1 MKKLYKYIVLVIG
14 ILAFS
19 ACADEELV
27 GSFGETGSD
36 VILNLSLKPEI
47 SKEIVNSRAETYENK
62 LYDLHI
68 YVFEPTREVNGQ
80 QIGGK
85 LIGYE
90 KLDFGDD
97 GVIHENELKTYS
109 VNVRTKTGTSYIYAL
124 ANINTGSIYK
134 LSDPDNALLNVT
146 TYATNNK
153 TTKEEVDALRA
164 AVEASTL
171 NLTTFKN
178 INFNRTLPTGHE
190 VISPTPTDKI
200 FMMSGYLNDG
210 AAVTIQ
216 KNGTNVSIKEDVNVI
231 KLYRI
236 LAKNTLTIQSV
247 GNGVFTPK
255 SYRLYN
261 VPVGGQLVPNANIST
276 ANTAVDYTTE
286 KTTTVN
292 VESHYQEPLN
302 ESSFTFYYPEN
313 LQATTSAISVWKDR
327 ETNDYSSGSKVYTK
341 APAKA
346 AYIEIQGDY
355 EDTTNKITANVT
367 YTIHLG
373 NFSKSLTDFNV
384 VRNNHYIYTVKVN
397 GVNDIVA
404 EAKIKDNNSNDV
416 DNPYAEGLVIEVGGG
431 QHYSVDAHYEARVL
445 KFTKSSIQALKS
457 SHTTYNPGYILNVN
471 TPFGKTKETVNV
483 KSDGVY
489 TMDNN
494 KICTITEATDI
505 DNTAYATKKD
515 QLFQNEADFRW
526 MRFVRNTTGNVTK
539 TGNDISLYTCKY
551 PGDQNRYS
559 STNKGGW
566 MNVFELLAELYYT
579 DDDSKTDNNTTD
591 DDVYGNSG
599 EVYYTCFIDENYYAD
614 KAWSAYVNK
623 EPRTMQIAN
632 NLFISE
638 DKKSIYAEVAYSIAQ
653 RSIATFYKDESL
665 VAFGTEIFDEEDL
678 YHTTEHP
685 TRLGSSNSTSLYDN
699 LPIDGLDDWDGFTS
713 TKNTNINTDYN
724 KWYENV
730 TRVVT
735 TTTTDW
741 WGNETTKTEEYPINV
756 NYIENIQPLYLSAA
770 KACMSRNRD
779 LNGNGNIDGGE
790 VRWYLASGGQD
801 HALYIAKT
809 SLPTE
814 SWLITDAELSA
825 IDNYYIANN
834 GWGSDQSGH
843 DYRGRYHYYTSSDK
857 GTYWPEEGLTLNDAT
872 TSSFMQRA
880 ELVRCVRTL
889 KSGTSASPE
898 YGLEAPQKYYTFQN
912 NIFYLTG
919 IETRRGAFDGL
930 LPNHNELQE
939 QNELYRSFEVA
950 ADGNDK
956 TATSLDALTGNANDP
971 CSSLGANWRTPNQKE
986 LALMLAEMKSTMI
999 SGRYVPRTRFSGYK
1013 GSKTNGQ
1020 FNNSLDALGYHWH
1033 DRVGFQIGSNGE
1045 YNLISN
1051 TNNVNVRCVRDVK

>member
-1 MKKLYKYIVLVIG
+1 MKKLYKYIVLFIG
-14 ILAFS
+14 IAVFC
-19 ACADEELV
+19 ACTDENDFLNVVEE
-27 GSFGETGSD
+27 GND
-36 VILNLSLKPEI
+36 VTLKLSVQTQANKN
-47 SKEIVNSRAETYENK
+47 IVVSRATAEENK
-62 LYDLHI
+62 LYDLHF
-68 YVFEPTREVNGQ
+68 YVFNKD
-80 QIGGK
+80 GK
-85 LIGYE
+85 LTGYE
-90 KLDFGDD
+90 KLLPETGEIPSPGPQD
-97 GVIHENELKTYS
+97 IKI
-109 VNVRTKTGTSYIYAL
+109 RTKTGTSYIYAV

-134 LSDPDNALLNVT
+134 LSQDDKDLLNVT
-146 TYATNNK
+146 TYTTNNK

-164 AVEASTL
+164 TVEASTL
-171 NLTTFKN
+171 NLETFKN
-178 INFNRTLPTGHE
+178 INFNRTLPIENE
-190 VISPTPTDKI
+190 VISPTPIDNK

-210 AAVTIQ
+210 NAVTIQ
-216 KNGTNVSIKEDVNVI
+216 KNGTDVSIKEGVDVI

-236 LAKNTLTIQSV
+236 LAKNTLTINSPID
-247 GNGVFTPK
+247 NTTKKPRFTPK

-261 VPVGGQLVPNANIST
+261 VPVGGQLVPNAKIST
-276 ANTAVDYTTE
+276 ANTAADYTTGNI
-286 KTTTVN
+286 TIAN
-292 VESHYQEPLN
+292 VESHYQLFSN
-302 ESSFTFYYPEN
+302 ESTFTFYYPEN
-313 LQATTSAISVWKDR
+313 LQYSESEEIDAWEKR
-327 ETNDYSSGSKVYTK
+327 ETNSYASGSKTFTN
-341 APAKA
+341 APDKS

-355 EDTTNKITANVT
+355 IDSNNKITANAT
-367 YTIHLG
+367 YTVHLG
-373 NFSKSLTDFNV
+373 HFSKSLSDFNV
-384 VRNNHYIYTVKVN
+384 IRNNHYIYTVNIN
-397 GVNDIVA
+397 GVDDIVA
-404 EAKIKDNNSNDV
+404 ESKIKDAENNDV
-416 DNPYAEGLVIEVGGG
+416 DNPYAEGFVIKAGSG
-431 QHYSVDAHYEARVL
+431 QHFEVDAHYEARVMA
-445 KFTKSSIQALKS
+445 FNMSEIWALKNS
-457 SHTTYNPGYILNVN
+457 GKGYILSVE
-471 TPFGKTKETVNV
+471 TPFSKTNQTVYV
-483 KSDGVY
+483 KNDGVY
-489 TMDNN
+489 SLTGTELCEITNVADIFTDTPDFEWIKFVKNTDSN
-494 KICTITEATDI
+494 KT
-505 DNTAYATKKD
+505 NT
-515 QLFQNEADFRW
+515 N
-526 MRFVRNTTGNVTK
+526 
-539 TGNDISLYTCKY
+539 NDISKYTCKY
-551 PGDQNRYS
+551 PGDTSRYS
-559 STNKGGW
+559 SSNPGGW
-566 MNVFELLAELYYT
+566 MNVFELLAELH
-579 DDDSKTDNNTTD
+579 NNASATNT
-591 DDVYGNSG
+591 GT
-599 EVYYTCFIDENYYAD
+599 VYYTCFIDENYYAD
-614 KAWSAYVNK
+614 KAWSAYVNQ

-685 TRLGSSNSTSLYDN
+685 TRLGSSNSTELYDN

-730 TRVVT
+730 TRTVT
-735 TTTTDW
+735 TGGYRPTTTY
-741 WGNETTKTEEYPINV
+741 NINV

-790 VRWYLASGGQD
+790 VRWYLASGGQY

-872 TSSFMQRA
+872 TSGFMQRA

-912 NIFYLTG
+912 NIFNLTG

-986 LALMLAEMKSTMI
+986 LALMLAEMKNTMI

-1033 DRVGFQIGSNGE
+1033 DRVGFQIGSNGQ
-1045 YNLISN
+1045 YNLISDA
-1051 TNNVNVRCVRDVK
+1051 NNVKIRCVRDVK

>member
-1 MKKLYKYIVLVIG
+1 MKMKKLYKYIA
-14 ILAFS
+14 ILFVGMLALC
-19 ACADEELV
+19 ACNDETDFPGVEAEGDYV
-27 GSFGETGSD
+27 T
-36 VILNLSLKPEI
+36 LNLSLKPEI
-47 SKEIVNSRAETYENK
+47 SKEIVNSRATTEENM

-68 YVFEPTREVNGQ
+68 YVFNANGD
-80 QIGGK
+80 
-85 LIGYE
+85 LTGYE
-90 KLDFGDD
+90 KLESGT
-97 GVIHENELKTYS
+97 GAIASPGPVPVT
-109 VNVRTKTGTSYIYAL
+109 VRAKTGTSYIYAL
-124 ANINTGSIYK
+124 ANINNGSIYK
-134 LSDPDNALLNVT
+134 LSVQDKALLNVT
-146 TYATNNK
+146 TYATNGK
-153 TTKEEVDALRA
+153 TSEQEVNALRA
-164 AVEASTL
+164 TVEASTL
-171 NLTTFKN
+171 NMTTFKN
-178 INFNRTLPTGHE
+178 INFNRTLPTENE

-210 AAVTIQ
+210 ASVTIQ
-216 KNGTNVSIKEDVNVI
+216 KNGTNVSIKENVNVI

-276 ANTAVDYTTE
+276 ANTAADYTTE

-355 EDTTNKITANVT
+355 EDTTNKITANAT

-404 EAKIKDNNSNDV
+404 EAKIKDNNNNDV
-416 DNPYAEGLVIEVGGG
+416 DNPYAEGMVIKVGNG
-431 QHYSVDAHYEARVL
+431 QFYNVDAHYEARVMA
-445 KFTKSSIQALKS
+445 FNMADIWALK
-457 SHTTYNPGYILNVN
+457 NNEKGYILSVE
-471 TPFGKTKETVNV
+471 TPFAKTNQIVYV

-489 TMDNN
+489 ALNG
-494 KICTITEATDI
+494 TELCDI
-505 DNTAYATKKD
+505 DDVSTIFTSTPDYEWIKFVKNTDSNKT
-515 QLFQNEADFRW
+515 
-526 MRFVRNTTGNVTK
+526 NTN
-539 TGNDISLYTCKY
+539 NDISKYTCKY
-551 PGDQNRYS
+551 PGDTSRYS
-559 STNKGGW
+559 SSNPGGW
-566 MNVFELLAELYYT
+566 MNVFELLAELH
-579 DDDSKTDNNTTD
+579 NNASATNT
-591 DDVYGNSG
+591 GT
-599 EVYYTCFIDENYYAD
+599 VYYTCFIDENYYAD

-685 TRLGSSNSTSLYDN
+685 TRLGTSNSTALYDN

-730 TRVVT
+730 TRTVTTGGYRPT
-735 TTTTDW
+735 TTTY
-741 WGNETTKTEEYPINV
+741 NINV

-790 VRWYLASGGQD
+790 VRWYLASGGQY

-872 TSSFMQRA
+872 TSGFMQRA

-912 NIFYLTG
+912 NIFNLTG

-999 SGRYVPRTRFSGYK
+999 SGGYVPRTRFSGYK

-1033 DRVGFQIGSNGE
+1033 DRVGFQIGSNGQ
-1045 YNLISN
+1045 YNLISDDD
-1051 TNNVNVRCVRDVK
+1051 NVKIRCVRDVN

>member
-1 MKKLYKYIVLVIG
+1 MKMKKLYKYIA
-14 ILAFS
+14 ILFVGMIALCACNDENDFS
-19 ACADEELV
+19 GV
-27 GSFGETGSD
+27 D
-36 VILNLSLKPEI
+36 VEGNYVTLNLSYKPEI
-47 SKEIVNSRAETYENK
+47 SKEIVNSRATDDENK

-68 YVFEPTREVNGQ
+68 YVFNANGD
-80 QIGGK
+80 
-85 LIGYE
+85 LTGYE
-90 KLDFGDD
+90 KLESGTGALTTPGPVD
-97 GVIHENELKTYS
+97 VT
-109 VNVRTKTGTSYIYAL
+109 VRAKTGTSYIYAV
-124 ANINTGSIYK
+124 ANINNGSIYK
-134 LSDPDNALLNVT
+134 LSEQDKALLNVT
-146 TYATNNK
+146 TYATNGK
-153 TTKEEVDALRA
+153 TSEKEVNALRA
-164 AVEASTL
+164 TVEASTL
-171 NLTTFKN
+171 NMTTFKN
-178 INFNRTLPTGHE
+178 INFNRTLPTGND
-190 VISPTPTDKI
+190 VISPSPTDKI

-210 AAVTIQ
+210 ASVTIQ
-216 KNGTNVSIKEDVNVI
+216 KNGTNVSIKEGVNVI
-231 KLYRI
+231 TLYRI
-236 LAKNTLTIQSV
+236 LAKNTLTIESPKD
-247 GNGVFTPK
+247 NSTKKPRFTPK
-255 SYRLYN
+255 SYRLCN

-276 ANTAVDYTTE
+276 ANTAADYTTE

-404 EAKIKDNNSNDV
+404 EAKIKDNNNNDV
-416 DNPYAEGLVIEVGGG
+416 DNPYAEGMVIKVGNG
-431 QHYSVDAHYEARVL
+431 QFYNVDAHYEARVL

-685 TRLGSSNSTSLYDN
+685 TRLGSSNSTALYDN

-730 TRVVT
+730 TRTVTTGGYKPT
-735 TTTTDW
+735 TTTY
-741 WGNETTKTEEYPINV
+741 NINV

-790 VRWYLASGGQD
+790 VRWYLASGGQY

-814 SWLITDAELSA
+814 SWFITDAELSA

-872 TSSFMQRA
+872 TSGFMQRA

-912 NIFYLTG
+912 NIFNLTG

-950 ADGNDK
+950 ADDNDK

-971 CSSLGANWRTPNQKE
+971 CRSLGANWRTPNQKE

-999 SGRYVPRTRFSGYK
+999 SGRYVPRTRFSGY
-1013 GSKTNGQ
+1013 NGTS
-1020 FNNSLDALGYHWH
+1020 NSLDAQGYHWH
-1033 DRVGFQIGSNGE
+1033 NRVGFQIGDKGQ

-1051 TNNVNVRCVRDVK
+1051 ANNVKIRCVRDVN